1 MYNEQ
6 ENIQRKSTR
15 STRSFQYAEVF
26 SSKSWNCRIPTTNK
40 ADRNYNTTLIS
51 IEMSVIIC
59 LYVLFHV
66 LLPERVPCG
75 VCRWWLSLLEY
86 PCYPAHLLVDHSVS
100 PASSGRLDTSL
111 PPSQSAGGR
120 VLPARRPAGMK
131 WNSAPLP
138 RRRLARRGAGRFR
151 SKEGGRR
158 SALSRHTRVSAL
170 GVFPS
175 QSAVLLAEPRA
186 PLADSCT
193 AATRL
198 TQKLSATAPFVCW
211 LVSFKKKK
219 KKNGN
224 GRSLVWGAS
233 SPC

>member
-1 MYNEQ
+1 MHNEQ

-40 ADRNYNTTLIS
+40 ADRNCNTTLIS

-158 SALSRHTRVSAL
+158 SVAT
-170 GVFPS
+170 
-175 QSAVLLAEPRA
+175 LARA
-186 PLADSCT
+186 PSVCFRVRVRYFSRSPALPWP
-193 AATRL
+193 TRAPPPRGWR
-198 TQKLSATAPFVCW
+198 KNSAPRRRLFA
-211 LVSFKKKK
+211 
-219 KKNGN
+219 G
-224 GRSLVWGAS
+224 
-233 SPC
+233 